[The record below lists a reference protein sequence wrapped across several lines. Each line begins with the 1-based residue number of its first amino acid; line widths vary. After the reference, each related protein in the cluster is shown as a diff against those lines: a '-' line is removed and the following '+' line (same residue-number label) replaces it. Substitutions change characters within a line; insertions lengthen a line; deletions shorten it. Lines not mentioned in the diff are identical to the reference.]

1 VIVTDLAFL
10 EGITSVC
17 GTCEGRR
24 YSAEVLAYSLRGAS
38 IGDVLDLTVA
48 DALEFFAGNRSV
60 RPILQGLVDVGLDY
74 LRLGQPLPSLSG
86 GECQRIKLAA
96 QLHRS
101 GAIYVLDEPTT
112 GLHMSDVD
120 RLVEVLD
127 RLVDERGASVI
138 VIEHNLEVIARADW
152 IIDLGPEGGSAGG
165 RLLFSGT
172 PTDLLACTGSH
183 TGDALREA
191 VR

>member
-1 VIVTDLAFL
+1 VL
-10 EGITSVC
+10 E
-17 GTCEGRR
+17 
-24 YSAEVLAYSLRGAS
+24 YSLRGAS

-48 DALEFFAGNRSV
+48 DALEFFAGNRAV
-60 RPILQGLVDVGLDY
+60 QPILQGLVDVGLDY

-172 PTDLLACTGSH
+172 PFDLLSSGTH